1 MKLSDIVSISGMPG
15 LHKVLGRN
23 KNGLIVETI
32 DATKKKF
39 ATNARQRVSVLGDIA
54 MFTEEGEAKLWQILK
69 TIAEKEKAGAKVP
82 DSKAE
87 GEELIAFMKQ
97 VLPDYDREKVYTS
110 DMKKLF
116 LWYTTL
122 KPEMDLLKLQ
132 SEEEA
137 EEEGATGE
145 AKPVKT
151 TAKPAVKNIKTAAPK
166 TSAGTKT
173 KTTTPRK
180 MGS

>member
-1 MKLSDIVSISGMPG
+1 MKLSDIVSVSGMPG

-39 ATNARQRVSVLGDIA
+39 ATNERQRVSVLGDIA

-69 TIAEKEKAGAKVP
+69 TIAEKEKGGAKVP
-82 DSKAE
+82 DAKAE
-87 GEELIAFMKQ
+87 SEELTAFMKTI
-97 VLPDYDREKVYTS
+97 LPDYDREKVYTS

-122 KPEMDLLKLQ
+122 KPEMDMLTLS
-132 SEEEA
+132 SEEEV
-137 EEEGATGE
+137 EEETATGE
-145 AKPVKT
+145 AKPTKT
-151 TAKPAVKNIKTAAPK
+151 VSKPAAKNLKTAGPK
-166 TSAGTKT
+166 TSAGIKT